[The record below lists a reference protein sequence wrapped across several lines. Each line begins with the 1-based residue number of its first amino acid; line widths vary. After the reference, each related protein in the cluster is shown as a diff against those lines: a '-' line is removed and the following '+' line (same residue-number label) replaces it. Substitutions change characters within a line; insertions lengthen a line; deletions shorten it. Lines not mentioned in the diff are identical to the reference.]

1 MGKQFEKALPQKVKH
16 GVSPLILLL
25 HTHTHTHTHTYI
37 YIYIYIYIYSR
48 EVKTYIPQ
56 KQSLS
61 ADEWTKRA
69 MSIQWGVI
77 QP

>member
-25 HTHTHTHTHTYI
+25 HI
-37 YIYIYIYIYSR
+37 YICIYSR